1 MSERGP
7 VRRRSSRGFTLLEV
21 MLAMTAVA
29 MITAICYG
37 AFHLAI
43 RAVERGEVAVVASQR
58 LRVAGDVVDHQIK
71 SIVPYFARNEEG
83 DTYPYFQGTATSV
96 AFVTASAL
104 AGGGGLSRVIYR
116 VLDDPPRLVL
126 TETPVFS
133 ADALGRDQTDL
144 PGEASVVVLDGF
156 RSLRFEYLMND
167 GVDTEWLSR
176 WDGYEEETLPSAIRM
191 VVEGLPGLEADASG
205 QAGVA
210 WGTEKPVMLA
220 VFGEDG
226 GDLSEELLEMA
237 EEQAAGQGGDEDLGA
252 EDEDDAGDDDDAD
265 EDDE

>member
-1 MSERGP
+1 MSDPRP
-7 VRRRSSRGFTLLEV
+7 APRRLQRGFTLIEV
-21 MLAMTAVA
+21 VLAMTAVA

-71 SIVPYFARNEEG
+71 SIVPYFARNQDG

-104 AGGGGLSRVIYR
+104 AGGGGLLRVIYR

-133 ADALGRDQTDL
+133 ADTLGRDQADL
-144 PGEASVVVLDGF
+144 PGEASAVVLDGF
-156 RSLRFEYLMND
+156 RTLRFEYLMND
-167 GVDTEWLSR
+167 GVDTEWVAR
-176 WDGYEEETLPSAIRM
+176 WDGYEEETLPSAVRM
-191 VVEGLPGLEADASG
+191 VVEGLPGLESDASG
-205 QAGVA
+205 QAGVG

-220 VFGEDG
+220 VFGEDA

-237 EEQAAGQGGDEDLGA
+237 EEQATGEGGDEDVGA
-252 EDEDDAGDDDDAD
+252 DDEGDTGDADDDEGD
-265 EDDE
+265 E